1 MPLHTQAA
9 VQSTGAPISPHSFL
23 ARLPRETQDRLV
35 SAGNRIDLNKE
46 ERIVDAGARPTWSYF
61 PHGGLVSLQ
70 TMTQDGDSVE
80 VAMVGSE
87 GVIGLPIAETP
98 STSPH
103 TAVVLLPSQA
113 LRIRCEILHKEFQR
127 DAAFHRSLIAYW
139 HDLTMLIAQRSMCHR
154 FHTARRRLA
163 SWLLAASDRTH
174 NPSIQMTQE
183 RLGDALGVKRT
194 GVTAASIA
202 LQDAGAIRARHG
214 RITIADRR
222 QLEALACECYKSA
235 TTLR

>member
-1 MPLHTQAA
+1 MPLHTQVA
-9 VQSTGAPISPHSFL
+9 VEPTGAPISQRTFL

-35 SAGNRIDLNKE
+35 SVGTRIDLKKE
-46 ERIVDAGARPTWSYF
+46 ERIVEAGATPTWSYLLN
-61 PHGGLVSLQ
+61 GGLVSLQ
-70 TMTQDGDSVE
+70 TMTQDGDTVE

-87 GVIGLPIAETP
+87 GVIGLPLAEAP
-98 STSPH
+98 RTSPH
-103 TAVVLLPSQA
+103 TAVVLLPTQA
-113 LRIRCEILHKEFQR
+113 LRIRCETLHKELQR
-127 DAAFHRSLIAYW
+127 DAAFQRALIAYW

-154 FHTARRRLA
+154 FHTARHRLA

-174 NPSIQMTQE
+174 NLSIHMTQE
-183 RLGDALGVKRT
+183 RLGDALGLKRT

-222 QLEALACECYKSA
+222 KLEVLACECYKSA
-235 TTLR
+235 APR